1 MHFTRQNV
9 SVFVKKIKSI
19 PWLPAFL
26 AITGF
31 VAYLFQAFEIA
42 RTTTSFLDEGLYL
55 YKGYLFANGLQTPF
69 ADYGLWTNHAI
80 LSFLIP
86 GYIQKWFGPGLE
98 AGRYFM
104 IFLSLFTLLG
114 LWVFAK
120 SWGNAWWAAGAVWVM
135 VLNPAEIKI
144 HTLAIS
150 EGLVAALL
158 VWIVVLVVGEDRP
171 LWQILLGAALTAPLV
186 LTRENMAFVPPIVL
200 LYIFWQHGWKAGLLA
215 SLSAGILFLL
225 GNAFYFPN
233 NLKFWAT
240 RAPEFPFTF
249 LRDWKIPASALG
261 GEIPEP
267 EESNLY
273 RMILYFWLTFRLHFV
288 SLVSALVVWLLL
300 PFRNVRPLSERMRAV
315 IFLSV
320 LLIVLYIAH
329 VQVAFFGE
337 FCISCILLYVGYFDF
352 LGLMMLVIAAP
363 ILLKQLTPLRQ
374 AIVFAILILM
384 IFGIGFS
391 SHEDLSSDF
400 AKAMIERLDG
410 TYLWGALIHYI
421 DLPHLLLFRVT
432 FVLLVSALVVAVGA
446 IGLLLI
452 HRRLNGEASAGR
464 RIGIL
469 ALNMFL
475 ILGLVLSPTN
485 VLGAGSDFFDCG
497 GTDVFASYKKAAAE
511 LSQVIEPGSKIYW
524 EGRLLAIFL
533 YMPDVKIYPPQM
545 NHVHSYYIGGN
556 TSVLSRFSKW
566 NDELARQW
574 LAEADYIMVQNTEKV
589 YLTDEMLES
598 GAYVKVMSAP
608 KAEKCRW
615 QSAIQVYQRAA
626 AQ

>member
-1 MHFTRQNV
+1 MQNF
-9 SVFVKKIKSI
+9 SVFVRKIQSL

-26 AITGF
+26 TIAGF
-31 VAYLFQAFEIA
+31 IAYLLQALGIA

-69 ADYGLWTNHAI
+69 ADYGVWTNHAI

-98 AGRYFM
+98 TGRYFM

-114 LWVFAK
+114 LWIFAK
-120 SWGNAWWAAGAVWVM
+120 RWGNAWWAAGAVWVM

-158 VWIVVLVVGEDRP
+158 VWIVVFSVGEERP
-171 LWQILLGAALTAPLV
+171 LWQILLSATLTAPLV
-186 LTRENMAFVPPIVL
+186 LTRENMAFVPPIL
-200 LYIFWQHGWKAGLLA
+200 FLYVFWQHGWKAGLLA
-215 SLSAGILFLL
+215 MLCAGLLFVA

-233 NLKFWAT
+233 NLKFWAV
-240 RAPEFPFTF
+240 RLPHFPLFF
-249 LRDWKIPASALG
+249 LRDWMPRLSG
-261 GEIPEP
+261 VPIPEP
-267 EESNLY
+267 EEANLY
-273 RMILYFWLTFRLHFV
+273 RMVLYFWLTFRLHFV
-288 SLVSALVVWLLL
+288 SLVSAVVVWLLL
-300 PFRNVRPLSERMRAV
+300 PFRMERPLSERMRAV
-315 IFLSV
+315 VFLSI
-320 LLIVLYIAH
+320 LLLVLYVAH
-329 VQVAFFGE
+329 LQVAFFGE

-352 LGLMMLVIAAP
+352 LGLMLLVIAAP
-363 ILLKQLTPLRQ
+363 ILLRQLTPLRQ
-374 AIVFAILILM
+374 AIVLTVITLLIL
-384 IFGIGFS
+384 GIGFS

-421 DLPHLLLFRVT
+421 KLPHLLLFRIT
-432 FVLLVSALVVAVGA
+432 FVLLVSGLVVAAGA
-446 IGLLLI
+446 ILLAVI
-452 HRRLNGEASAGR
+452 RRLNRPIFAGGR
-464 RIGIL
+464 LGIL
-469 ALNMFL
+469 ALNIFL
-475 ILGLVLSPTN
+475 ILGLILSPTKI
-485 VLGAGSDFFDCG
+485 LGAGSDFFDCAG
-497 GTDVFASYKKAAAE
+497 MDVFASYKRAGAE

-533 YMPDVKIYPPQM
+533 YMPDVDIYPPQM
-545 NHVHSYYIGGN
+545 NHVHSYYVGGD
-556 TSVLSRFSKW
+556 TDTLLRYSQW

-574 LAEADYIMVQNTEKV
+574 LDEADYILVQNTERV

-598 GAYVKVMSAP
+598 GEFVKVMSAP
-608 KAEKCRW
+608 RAERCRW
-615 QSAIQVYQRAA
+615 QSAIQVYQRAGA

>member
-1 MHFTRQNV
+1 MQSL
-9 SVFVKKIKSI
+9 SVLARKLNSYS
-19 PWLPAFL
+19 WLPVAL
-26 AITGF
+26 AIAGF
-31 VAYLFQAFEIA
+31 FAYILHAAEIA
-42 RTTTSFLDEGLYL
+42 RTRTSFLDEGLYL
-55 YKGYLFANGLQTPF
+55 YKGYLFATGQEIPF

-98 AGRYFM
+98 TGRYFM

-114 LWVFAK
+114 LWVFARR
-120 SWGNAWWAAGAVWVM
+120 WGNLWWAAGAVWAM
-135 VLNPAEIKI
+135 ALNPAEIKI

-158 VWIVVLVVGEDRP
+158 VWIVVLVVGEGRP
-171 LWQILLGAALTAPLV
+171 LWQILLAAALTAPLV
-186 LTRENMAFVPPIVL
+186 LTRENMAFVPPIL
-200 LYIFWQHGWKAGLLA
+200 FLYIFWQHGWKVGLLA
-215 SLSAGILFLL
+215 ALCAGVLFLI

-233 NLKFWAT
+233 NLKFWAD
-240 RAPEFPFTF
+240 RAPVSVFTF
-249 LRDWKIPASALG
+249 LRDWKPITTGSIS
-261 GEIPEP
+261 IPEP
-267 EESNLY
+267 EESTLY
-273 RMILYFWLTFRLHFV
+273 RMILYFWLIFRLHFV

-300 PFRNVRPLSERMRAV
+300 PYRVARPLSERMRAV

-320 LLIVLYIAH
+320 LLIVLYVAH

-374 AIVFAILILM
+374 TVVFAVIILLIL
-384 IFGIGFS
+384 GIGFS

-400 AKAMIERLDG
+400 AKRMIERLDG

-421 DLPHLLLFRVT
+421 DQPHLLLFRVA
-432 FVLLVSALVVAVGA
+432 FVLLVSVLVIVAGA
-446 IGLLLI
+446 ILLGIL
-452 HRRLNGEASAGR
+452 RRQFTGGR
-464 RIGIL
+464 LGIL
-469 ALNMFL
+469 ALNLLL
-475 ILGLVLSPTN
+475 ILGLILSPTKA
-485 VLGAGSDFFDCG
+485 LGAGSDFFDCAG
-497 GTDVFASYKKAAAE
+497 EDVFASYRRAGAE
-511 LSQVIEPGSKIYW
+511 LSQVIEPGSNIYW

-533 YMPDVKIYPPQM
+533 YLPDVNIFPPQM
-545 NHVHSYYIGGN
+545 NHVHSYFTGGDSD
-556 TSVLSRFSKW
+556 TLLRFSQW

-574 LAEADYIMVQNTEKV
+574 LAEADYILVQNTEKV

-598 GAYVKVMSAP
+598 GTYVKVMSAP
-608 KAEKCRW
+608 RAERCRW
-615 QSAIQVYQRAA
+615 QSTIQVYRRADA